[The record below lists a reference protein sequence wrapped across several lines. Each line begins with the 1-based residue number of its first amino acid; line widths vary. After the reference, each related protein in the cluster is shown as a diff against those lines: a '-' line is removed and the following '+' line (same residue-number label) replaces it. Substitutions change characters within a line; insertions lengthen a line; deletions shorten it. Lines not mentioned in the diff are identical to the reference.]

1 MLESKKMKKPRIGI
15 YSMGLKHYWKQFP
28 GLRERLIEYG
38 EFISRKVEQFGAEVF
53 FYGLVDCEQAGQQ
66 AGEYFNAHNVQLIF
80 AHSATYVTSASVLIL
95 SLIHI

>member
-53 FYGLVDCEQAGQQ
+53 FMDWWIASKPASRRANILTP
-66 AGEYFNAHNVQLIF
+66 I
-80 AHSATYVTSASVLIL
+80 TYS
-95 SLIHI
+95 